1 MNIYVKYLLVT
12 IVAFATTFIFAYPVI
27 KFMKRLKAGQPILSY
42 VDKHE
47 GKSGTPTMGGI
58 MFLAGM
64 CVTAAAF
71 GAMSFTLGAVAVAV
85 TLCYGLI
92 GFLDDFIKVRTK
104 HNQGL
109 KAYQKVIGQ
118 AGVAIIVTI
127 FCYRNPYVTSAI
139 VIPFTDITVDL
150 SWGYIPF
157 CFILFIAM
165 TNAVNLTDGLDGLV
179 AKTSTAGFTAL
190 AAIIVYM
197 LATVADESNPAYRQ
211 QLDSVG
217 VFTFAM
223 IGALLAFIWFNSN
236 PAKIFMGD
244 TGSLSIGGALAVV
257 TVFIKNPFINLLIGI
272 MYVVSCISVIVQ
284 VLVYKAKKKRVF
296 LMAPYHHHLE
306 YKGIKE
312 SKIVTYYTLITVI
325 GGLIAVISVVV

>member
-1 MNIYVKYLLVT
+1 
-12 IVAFATTFIFAYPVI
+12 
-27 KFMKRLKAGQPILSY
+27 
-42 VDKHE
+42 
-47 GKSGTPTMGGI
+47 

-139 VIPFTDITVDL
+139 AIPFTDITVDL

>member
-1 MNIYVKYLLVT
+1 M
-12 IVAFATTFIFAYPVI
+12 
-27 KFMKRLKAGQPILSY
+27 
-42 VDKHE
+42 DKHE

-139 VIPFTDITVDL
+139 AIPFTDITVDL
-150 SWGYIPF
+150 NWGYIPF

-223 IGALLAFIWFNSN
+223 IGALLAFTWFNSN

>member
-1 MNIYVKYLLVT
+1 MNIYVKYSLVI
-12 IVAFATTFIFAYPVI
+12 IVAFFVTMAVAYPI
-27 KFMKRLKAGQPILSY
+27 IALMKRLKAGQPILSY

-47 GKSGTPTMGGI
+47 GKSGTPTMGGL
-58 MFLAGM
+58 MFLIGM
-64 CVTAAAF
+64 TITSAAF

-118 AGVAIIVTI
+118 AGVAIILTI
-127 FCYRNPYVTSAI
+127 FCYRNPYVGTSIAL
-139 VIPFTDITVDL
+139 PFTNVTLDL
-150 SWGYIPF
+150 GWGYIPF

-179 AKTSTAGFTAL
+179 AKTSTTGFIAL
-190 AAIIVYM
+190 SLILVYL
-197 LATVADESNPAYRQ
+197 LASVADESNTAYRQ
-211 QLDSVG
+211 QLDSVA
-217 VFTFAM
+217 VFAFAM

-244 TGSLSIGGALAVV
+244 TGSLSIGGALAVI

-284 VLVYKAKKKRVF
+284 VLVYKAKGKRVF

-312 SKIVTYYTLITVI
+312 SKIVTYYTLITAI
-325 GGLIAVISVVV
+325 GGIIAVISVIV

>member
-109 KAYQKVIGQ
+109 K
-118 AGVAIIVTI
+118 
-127 FCYRNPYVTSAI
+127 S
-139 VIPFTDITVDL
+139 
-150 SWGYIPF
+150 
-157 CFILFIAM
+157 
-165 TNAVNLTDGLDGLV
+165 
-179 AKTSTAGFTAL
+179 
-190 AAIIVYM
+190 
-197 LATVADESNPAYRQ
+197 
-211 QLDSVG
+211 
-217 VFTFAM
+217 
-223 IGALLAFIWFNSN
+223 
-236 PAKIFMGD
+236 
-244 TGSLSIGGALAVV
+244 
-257 TVFIKNPFINLLIGI
+257 
-272 MYVVSCISVIVQ
+272 
-284 VLVYKAKKKRVF
+284 
-296 LMAPYHHHLE
+296 
-306 YKGIKE
+306 
-312 SKIVTYYTLITVI
+312 
-325 GGLIAVISVVV
+325 

>member
-1 MNIYVKYLLVT
+1 M
-12 IVAFATTFIFAYPVI
+12 
-27 KFMKRLKAGQPILSY
+27 
-42 VDKHE
+42 
-47 GKSGTPTMGGI
+47 
-58 MFLAGM
+58 
-64 CVTAAAF
+64 
-71 GAMSFTLGAVAVAV
+71 
-85 TLCYGLI
+85 
-92 GFLDDFIKVRTK
+92 RTK

-139 VIPFTDITVDL
+139 AIPFTDITVDL